1 MIWPGMGDPTK
12 RKKTLRFLAFSAGVG
27 AAAVMF
33 TVLVVNPFMGAQP
46 HSACIN
52 DMDLNWRISFNVE
65 LYADGERLEV
75 PDNVGFMDGGCQRA
89 LYTLSSDGT
98 AYAEWVEEHTFEIG
112 HFLWIANYPIRD
124 MEQSKSV
131 LYVNGIR
138 SEQLLKHPIQD
149 GATYRAEFVTKEYDA
164 QQDKDFLPPDL

>member
-1 MIWPGMGDPTK
+1 M
-12 RKKTLRFLAFSAGVG
+12 
-27 AAAVMF
+27 
-33 TVLVVNPFMGAQP
+33 
-46 HSACIN
+46 
-52 DMDLNWRISFNVE
+52 
-65 LYADGERLEV
+65 
-75 PDNVGFMDGGCQRA
+75 
-89 LYTLSSDGT
+89 
-98 AYAEWVEEHTFEIG
+98 EEHTFEIG
-112 HFLWIANYPIRD
+112 HFLWIADYPIRD